1 MTTFQPTFK
10 FENECLNAAGID
22 KFVAGIDE
30 AGCGPWVGPVVA
42 AAVIINQD
50 LFCEELRRGVK
61 DSKKLVRSKREEVYK
76 KLIDHPSIQYGVGE
90 VSAQEIDHL
99 NIAKATCLAMERAVE
114 KLNLEPAY
122 ALVDGIRVPKI
133 KPHVQTIIKGDQQ
146 SFSIAAASII
156 AKVTRDFIMEVLDK
170 EYPLYGWKNNAG
182 YGTKVHHE
190 AMKLYGLTP
199 YHRLSYAPVKALMKK
214 AS

>member
-1 MTTFQPTFK
+1 MITFQPTFK
-10 FENECLNAAGID
+10 FENECLNSAEID

-30 AGCGPWVGPVVA
+30 AGCGPWAGPVVA

-50 LFCEELRRGVK
+50 LFCEELRREVK
-61 DSKKLVRSKREEVYK
+61 DSKKLARSKREDVYK
-76 KLIDHPSIQYGVGE
+76 KLINHPSIQYGVGE
-90 VSAQEIDHL
+90 VSAQEIDQL
-99 NIAKATCLAMERAVE
+99 NIAKATCLAMQRAVQ

-122 ALVDGIRVPKI
+122 ALVDGIRGPDLKAL
-133 KPHVQTIIKGDQQ
+133 VQTIIKGDQQ
-146 SFSIAAASII
+146 SYSIAAASII
-156 AKVTRDFIMEVLDK
+156 AKVTRDFIMMTLDQ
-170 EYPLYGWKNNAG
+170 EYPHYGWKKNAG

-214 AS
+214 AG